1 MSLIRCPECGKEFSD
16 RAVACPNCGFPI
28 EEIRES
34 EGSKNS
40 GDLSEESSIS
50 PARTDSTYAGES
62 NVSGSSIHDNTSSA
76 AMDSQHSDTT
86 LKGNNKTIVGI
97 GIAVLLVIMSIFLI
111 LSFGSSKPAVDAELQ
126 GIWVYSTYMGGY
138 TVGHGYRFKDGRFDE
153 FSHID
158 YEVLSNAGI
167 RSGDYKIH
175 GNSITLKYDDKERG
189 TATLSFDYE
198 GGTLKLWKK
207 DEDGDIFNYIKAD

>member
-62 NVSGSSIHDNTSSA
+62 RLLTVRP
-76 AMDSQHSDTT
+76 
-86 LKGNNKTIVGI
+86 LKR
-97 GIAVLLVIMSIFLI
+97 
-111 LSFGSSKPAVDAELQ
+111 
-126 GIWVYSTYMGGY
+126 GGC
-138 TVGHGYRFKDGRFDE
+138 
-153 FSHID
+153 
-158 YEVLSNAGI
+158 
-167 RSGDYKIH
+167 
-175 GNSITLKYDDKERG
+175 
-189 TATLSFDYE
+189 
-198 GGTLKLWKK
+198 WK
-207 DEDGDIFNYIKAD
+207 A